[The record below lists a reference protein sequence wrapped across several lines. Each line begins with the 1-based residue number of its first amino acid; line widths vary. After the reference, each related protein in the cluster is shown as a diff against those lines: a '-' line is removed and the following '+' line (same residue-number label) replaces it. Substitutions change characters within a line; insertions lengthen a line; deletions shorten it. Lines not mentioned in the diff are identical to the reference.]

1 MKKHIF
7 EADEKP
13 STVSTKTDDKAKTQV
28 PAAPAEKEPKKKE
41 LDKTIPQRN
50 MGDIYKTIEPFI
62 RRYAANSYRYPQQIN
77 PGILQLIFG
86 GSYAKLEVN
95 VLYELLTTKFN
106 DDFTVQKTRFDS
118 DSKTITLTIF

>member
-1 MKKHIF
+1 MEKLF
-7 EADEKP
+7 LEAEDVKQDKP
-13 STVSTKTDDKAKTQV
+13 ADKTTSTPAPT
-28 PAAPAEKEPKKKE
+28 PAANAPKKKE

-62 RRYAANSYRYPQQIN
+62 KRYATNSYRYPMQIN

-106 DDFTVQKTRFDS
+106 DEFTVQKTRFDN
-118 DSKTITLTIF
+118 DSKTITMTIF